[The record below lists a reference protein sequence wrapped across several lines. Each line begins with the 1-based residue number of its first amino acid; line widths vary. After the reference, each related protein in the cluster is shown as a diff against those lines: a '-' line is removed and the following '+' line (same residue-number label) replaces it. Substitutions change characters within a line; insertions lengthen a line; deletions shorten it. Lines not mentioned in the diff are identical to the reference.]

1 MDKHDPQPNT
11 TDAAAQNRVPTPD
24 EIWKILHETAQLSK
38 EHTRKLDRMQEEARQ
53 RIKEDEWRA
62 KEAEQRAKEAEQRAA
77 KEAEQR
83 AKEDERRAKEAEQ
96 RAKEAEQRAAKEAER
111 RAKEAEQ
118 RAKEAEQRV
127 KEFNEILKKSE
138 QQAAREMQEIRQQG
152 KETDRRLRKA
162 EGLFTTQWGKLM
174 ESLVEGDLV
183 KLLQDR
189 NINVPKTSCRIKG
202 ALNGEYAELDIVATG
217 DAEVVVVEVK
227 TTLRPEH
234 VTDFAGKLDK
244 LVRYEKDWYEK
255 KLYGAVAYLKTDESV
270 QVHAERQGLLVIRA
284 TGSSASIVNDKDNFR
299 LREYRSGKFIATQQ
313 QR

>member
-62 KEAEQRAKEAEQRAA
+62 KEA
-77 KEAEQR
+77 
-83 AKEDERRAKEAEQ
+83 D
-96 RAKEAEQRAAKEAER
+96 
-111 RAKEAEQ
+111 
-118 RAKEAEQRV
+118 QRV

-299 LREYRSGKFIATQQ
+299 LREYRSGKLEDRFQKTTPSLQTSVMND
-313 QR
+313 